1 MPSVAPAVGAG
12 ASGVLLERSAELSTL
27 VGCLEAVERS
37 SRGQV
42 LLVGGEAGIGKTT
55 LLRRFCEERG
65 QSARV
70 LWGACDPL
78 FTPSPL
84 GPLLEVAE
92 ASGGEL
98 EAVVERGA
106 MPHAVVTA
114 LAQELSARVPTVFV
128 LEDVHWADEA
138 TLDVVR
144 LLARRV
150 ETVPALVLA
159 SYRDDELGR
168 AHPLRILLG
177 ELATSRTV
185 RRLKPAR
192 LSPGAVAQLAEPY
205 GVDAEEL
212 YRKTAGNPFFV
223 VEALATKAEGIPDTV
238 RDAVLARAARLSP
251 AGATILEAV
260 AVVPPQAEVWLLEAL
275 AGDAADGLDECLT
288 SGMLVAQAAG
298 VAFRHELA
306 RLAVEASVPPHRRV
320 ELHRRALARLAD
332 PPGGA
337 PDLARLVHHA
347 EAAGDVDA
355 VLRFAP
361 AAAARAASLGAYRE
375 AAAQYGRALRFGD
388 RLPVGVRAELLERR
402 SHACY
407 LTDQNVAAVEAVQAS
422 LECRRQ
428 LGQRLEEGDSLRWLS
443 EVLWCPG
450 RSAEAEQAARA
461 AVTLLEALP
470 PGRELAMAYA
480 NRAHLCAAAARAEEA
495 VTWAGR
501 ALELA
506 ERVDDAEIPVHAR
519 ITIGAVATE
528 GRVGAP
534 AAEGTRKL
542 EQSLELARRA
552 GLAEQVARAH
562 ILVVATALGARRYGA
577 ATRWLQAGIDYCSHQ
592 GLERDRRYL
601 LASRAR
607 LELDQGRWGAASQ
620 SAAAVLR
627 TPRASISPHI
637 VALVVRGLV
646 RARRGDPAQWAPLEE
661 AWALAEP
668 TGELPRLAPVA
679 AARAEAAWLEGDRHA
694 VAEAT
699 ENTLRLAVERRW
711 GWLAG
716 ELADWRRRAG
726 LGGEPPAG
734 SAEPYALQAA
744 GQWARAA
751 ERWRQLGCPYEAA
764 LALAD
769 AGEEEPLRRAMEAL
783 QGLGARPAADVVAQR
798 LRELGVRRLP
808 RRPRRATAA
817 NPAGLTARE
826 LEVLALLGADL
837 RNADIADRLHIAE
850 KTVDHHVSA
859 ILAKLGVR
867 SRREAARVAAERQ
880 IRDRDG
886 ETAPPR

>member
-42 LLVGGEAGIGKTT
+42 LLVGGEAGVGKTT
-55 LLRRFCEERG
+55 LLRRFCEGRG
-65 QSARV
+65 QSGRV

-98 EAVVERGA
+98 KAVVARGA
-106 MPHAVVTA
+106 MPYAVVTA
-114 LAQELSARVPTVFV
+114 LAQELRARVPSVFV

-138 TLDVVR
+138 TLDVLR

-150 ETVPALVLA
+150 ETVPALVVA
-159 SYRDDELGR
+159 SYRDDELDR

-177 ELATSRTV
+177 ELARSRTV

-192 LSPGAVAQLAEPY
+192 LSPGAVAQLAAPY
-205 GVDAEEL
+205 GVDADEL

-223 VEALATKAEGIPDTV
+223 VEALATKGEGIPDTV

-251 AGATILEAV
+251 EGGRLLEAV
-260 AVVPPQAEVWLLEAL
+260 AVVPPQAELWLLEAL
-275 AGDAADGLDECLT
+275 AGDAADGLDECLA
-288 SGMLVAQAAG
+288 SGMLVAAAAG

-306 RLAVEASVPPHRRV
+306 RLAVEESVPPHRRV
-320 ELHRRALARLAD
+320 ELHRRALAALAD

-337 PDLARLVHHA
+337 PDLARLAHHA

-361 AAAARAASLGAYRE
+361 AAATRAASLGAYRE
-375 AAAQYGRALRFGD
+375 AAAQYARALRFGD
-388 RLPVGVRAELLERR
+388 RLPAAECAELLERR

-407 LTDQNVAAVEAVQAS
+407 LTDQNDAAVEAIQDA
-422 LECRRQ
+422 LECRRR

-443 EVLWCPG
+443 QILWCPG
-450 RSAEAEQAARA
+450 RTGESEQAARA
-461 AVTLLEALP
+461 AVTLLETQP
-470 PGRELAMAYA
+470 PGRQLAMAYA
-480 NRAHLCAAAARAEEA
+480 NLARTCAAAARSEEA
-495 VTWAGR
+495 VHWAGR
-501 ALELA
+501 AFELA
-506 ERVDDAEIPVHAR
+506 ERLDDTEIFVEALTTVGTCEPEEE
-519 ITIGAVATE
+519 E
-528 GRVGAP
+528 GR
-534 AAEGTRKL
+534 RKL
-542 EQSLELARRA
+542 ERSLELATRD
-552 GLAEQVARAH
+552 GLAEHVGRAYV
-562 ILVVATALGARRYGA
+562 LLVATALGNRRYGLA
-577 ATRWLQAGIDYCSHQ
+577 ARYLQAGIDYCSDQ
-592 GLERDRRYL
+592 GLERDRLYL
-601 LASRAR
+601 LAYRAR
-607 LELDQGRWGAASQ
+607 LQLDQGRWEEAGD

-627 TPRASISPHI
+627 IPCSSISPRI
-637 VALVVRGLV
+637 EALVVLGLV
-646 RARRGDPAQWAPLEE
+646 RARRGDPGQWAPLEE

-668 TGELPRLAPVA
+668 TRELPRLRTA
-679 AARAEAAWLEGDRHA
+679 ALARAEAAWLDGDREA

-699 ENTLRLAVERRW
+699 KGVLRLAPERNW
-711 GWLAG
+711 GSLAG

-726 LGGEPPAG
+726 LAELPAER
-734 SAEPYALQAA
+734 AEPYVLQAA
-744 GQWARAA
+744 GEWARAA
-751 ERWRQLGCPYEAA
+751 ERWRQIGCPYEAA

-769 AGEEEPLRRAMEAL
+769 AGQEEPLRRAMEEL
-783 QGLGARPAADVVAQR
+783 QRLGARPAADAVARR

-826 LEVLALLGADL
+826 LEVLALLGSHL
-837 RNADIADRLHIAE
+837 RNADIAARLHISE

-880 IRDRDG
+880 LRDEDG

>member
-42 LLVGGEAGIGKTT
+42 LLVGGEAGVGKTT
-55 LLRRFCEERG
+55 LLRRFCEGRG
-65 QSARV
+65 QSGRV

-98 EAVVERGA
+98 KAVVARGA
-106 MPHAVVTA
+106 MPYAVVTA
-114 LAQELSARVPTVFV
+114 LAQELRARVPSVFV

-138 TLDVVR
+138 TLDVLR

-150 ETVPALVLA
+150 ETLPALVVA
-159 SYRDDELGR
+159 SYRNDELDR

-177 ELATSRTV
+177 ELARSRTV

-192 LSPGAVAQLAEPY
+192 LSPGAVAQLAAPY
-205 GVDAEEL
+205 GVDADEL

-223 VEALATKAEGIPDTV
+223 VEALATKGEGIPDTV

-251 AGATILEAV
+251 EGGRLLEAV
-260 AVVPPQAEVWLLEAL
+260 AVVPPQAELWLLEAL
-275 AGDAADGLDECLT
+275 AGDAADGLDECLA
-288 SGMLVAQAAG
+288 SGMLVAAAAG

-306 RLAVEASVPPHRRV
+306 RLAVEESVPPHRRV
-320 ELHRRALARLAD
+320 ELHRRALAALAD

-337 PDLARLVHHA
+337 PDLARLAHHA

-361 AAAARAASLGAYRE
+361 AAATRAASLGAYRE
-375 AAAQYGRALRFGD
+375 AAAQYARALRFGD
-388 RLPVGVRAELLERR
+388 RLPAAECAELLERR

-407 LTDQNVAAVEAVQAS
+407 LTDQNDAAVEAIQDA
-422 LECRRQ
+422 LECRRR

-443 EVLWCPG
+443 QILWCPG
-450 RSAEAEQAARA
+450 RTGESEQAARA
-461 AVTLLEALP
+461 AVTLLETQP
-470 PGRELAMAYA
+470 PGRQLAMAYA
-480 NRAHLCAAAARAEEA
+480 NLARTCAAAARSEEA
-495 VTWAGR
+495 VHWAGR
-501 ALELA
+501 AFELA
-506 ERVDDAEIPVHAR
+506 ERLDDTEIFVEALTTVGTCEPEEE
-519 ITIGAVATE
+519 E
-528 GRVGAP
+528 GR
-534 AAEGTRKL
+534 RKL
-542 EQSLELARRA
+542 ERSLELATRD
-552 GLAEQVARAH
+552 GLAEHVGRAYV
-562 ILVVATALGARRYGA
+562 LLVATALGNRRYGLA
-577 ATRWLQAGIDYCSHQ
+577 ARYLQAGIDYCSDQ
-592 GLERDRRYL
+592 GLERDRLYL
-601 LASRAR
+601 LAYRAR
-607 LELDQGRWGAASQ
+607 LQLDQGRWEEAGD

-627 TPRASISPHI
+627 IPCSSISPRI
-637 VALVVRGLV
+637 EALVVLGLV
-646 RARRGDPAQWAPLEE
+646 RARRGDPGQWAPLEE

-668 TGELPRLAPVA
+668 TRELPRLRTA
-679 AARAEAAWLEGDRHA
+679 ALARAEAAWLDGDREA

-699 ENTLRLAVERRW
+699 EGVLRLAPERNW
-711 GWLAG
+711 GSLAG

-726 LGGEPPAG
+726 LAELPAER
-734 SAEPYALQAA
+734 AEPYVLQAA
-744 GQWARAA
+744 GEWARAA
-751 ERWRQLGCPYEAA
+751 EWWRQHGCPYEAA

-769 AGEEEPLRRAMEAL
+769 AGEEEPLQRAMEEL
-783 QGLGARPAADVVAQR
+783 QRLGARPAADAVARR

-826 LEVLALLGADL
+826 LEVLALLGSDL
-837 RNADIADRLHIAE
+837 RNADIAARLHISE

-867 SRREAARVAAERQ
+867 SRREAARVAAER
-880 IRDRDG
+880 RLGDGDG